1 VLKAAGCLTVGFV
14 VVGIGAINLA
24 AGVLAMVIGMA
35 ICREFFSP

>member
-1 VLKAAGCLTVGFV
+1 VLKAAGCLGVGFV
-14 VVGIGAINLA
+14 VVGIGAMNLA